1 AVIKVK
7 VTIRISAKPNF
18 FPFLKGNNKKINRIA
33 HKTWKLLCCQDCKDP
48 YPAVYTCKIEKT
60 IASKAIINT
69 KTLERF
75 HFSFLSFQRFST
87 YAGFSLIVV
96 SIFLVFIVSSTI
108 SSSPPAFWVSI
119 MCYLVNPEFGSVN
132 YWLLS

>member
-1 AVIKVK
+1 M
-7 VTIRISAKPNF
+7 
-18 FPFLKGNNKKINRIA
+18 
-33 HKTWKLLCCQDCKDP
+33 LLCSQNRKVP
-48 YPAVYTCKIEKT
+48 YPAGNNLKIERPIGYKE
-60 IASKAIINT
+60 IINT

-132 YWLLS
+132 YCLLS